1 MPNEILPGIWI
12 GYGNDINNEKF
23 ILQKNIN
30 CIISTININKNIEVI
45 HIPIENN
52 NKLFIEYI
60 YDIVNFIYKKY
71 INYKNILIYCKNGT
85 QLSPSIV
92 VCFLVKYCDIDIEN
106 AIKFIKTKSNKSF
119 INNCILKKDLNI
131 FINNY
136 KK

>member
-30 CIISTININKNIEVI
+30 CIISTVNINKNIEVI

-119 INNCILKKDLNI
+119 IDNCILKKDLNI

>member
-60 YDIVNFIYKKY
+60 YDIV
-71 INYKNILIYCKNGT
+71 
-85 QLSPSIV
+85 
-92 VCFLVKYCDIDIEN
+92 
-106 AIKFIKTKSNKSF
+106 
-119 INNCILKKDLNI
+119 I
-131 FINNY
+131 FIF